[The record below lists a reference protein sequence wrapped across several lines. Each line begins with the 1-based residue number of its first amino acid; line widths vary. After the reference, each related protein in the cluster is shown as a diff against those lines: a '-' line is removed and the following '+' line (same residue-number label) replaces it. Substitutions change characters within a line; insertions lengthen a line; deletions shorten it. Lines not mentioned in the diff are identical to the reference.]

1 MSNCRVLV
9 VALVLL
15 VPGMALAKSGYVRPP
30 EPKLVHTASMPKI
43 SSPALPHRVA
53 RHCRPGHPC

>member
-9 VALVLL
+9 LALVLL

-43 SSPALPHRVA
+43 SSPALPHRVV
-53 RHCRPGHPC
+53 RHCRPRHPC